1 MLAPIG
7 EGRGLVAAALG
18 PSDRA
23 LNSEACLRMLVE
35 AHQRPPGLY
44 HVPNLPSG
52 VKNAAVIVPDGSKH
66 VARWQGEVRAQP

>member
-1 MLAPIG
+1 MLVPIG
-7 EGRGLVAAALG
+7 EGRVLVAEALG

-35 AHQRPPGLY
+35 AHQRPPWLY

-52 VKNAAVIVPDGSKH
+52 VKTLLRLFRTAADM
-66 VARWQGEVRAQP
+66 